1 MTYIPTMGLPTCTI
15 RGFMEEIVAEYD
27 VKRDDRKRITLR
39 RPKYEYYHAVE
50 YADGR
55 VLLEP
60 RELRAP
66 NTISRRTWN
75 DIEQGIHNLEQGSV
89 GDEFDLT
96 EVQDLLDER

>member
-1 MTYIPTMGLPTCTI
+1 MAKV
-15 RGFMEEIVAEYD
+15 VAEYD

-39 RPKYEYYHAVE
+39 KPKFEYYHAIE

-66 NTISRRTWN
+66 DTLSRRTWN
-75 DIEQGIHNLEQGSV
+75 DIEAAIHHLDQGQV
-89 GDEFDLT
+89 GDEFELDEL
-96 EVQDLLDER
+96 QDLLNEP

>member
-1 MTYIPTMGLPTCTI
+1 MAKV
-15 RGFMEEIVAEYD
+15 VAEYD

-39 RPKYEYYHAVE
+39 RPKFEYYHAIE

-66 NTISRRTWN
+66 NTLSRRTWN
-75 DIEQGIHNLEQGSV
+75 DIEAGIQNLDQGQV
-89 GDEFDLT
+89 GDEFELDEL
-96 EVQDLLDER
+96 QDLLNEP

>member
-1 MTYIPTMGLPTCTI
+1 MSKVI
-15 RGFMEEIVAEYD
+15 AEYD

-39 RPKYEYYHAVE
+39 RPKFEYYHATE

-66 NTISRRTWN
+66 DTISRRPLS
-75 DIEQGIHNLEQGSV
+75 DMDAAIRSLDQGHAGEEFEL
-89 GDEFDLT
+89 DEL
-96 EVQDLLDER
+96 QDLLDES

>member
-1 MTYIPTMGLPTCTI
+1 MAKV
-15 RGFMEEIVAEYD
+15 VAEYD

-39 RPKYEYYHAVE
+39 RPKFEYYHATE

-66 NTISRRTWN
+66 DTVSRRTWN
-75 DIEQGIHNLEQGSV
+75 DIEAGIRNLDQGQA
-89 GDEFDLT
+89 GDEFEL
-96 EVQDLLDER
+96 EELQDLLDEP